1 LLITALST
9 DNCWTAELFFVT
21 EMNPN
26 IQPVSPTTPCR
37 VSIVE
42 DHTFMRE
49 GLKVLIDSMPDFTIA
64 WMAGSASEALKQL
77 SNECPDVMM
86 VDITLPDRNGLELI
100 KDVHV
105 LHPSLRI
112 LVLTMHNEKLYVQ
125 RALRAGARGYLTKDA
140 SHAEYERALR
150 RVASGQLSVSEE
162 VAEEMMMNYALGETK
177 ARERSGVEALSDR
190 ELEVFMLL
198 GEGKSTTQVADALRI
213 SPKTVDVHKMNMRTK
228 LGLEDGAAVTRMAIQ
243 WTEARRHGGGA

>member
-1 LLITALST
+1 M
-9 DNCWTAELFFVT
+9 ELFFVT
-21 EMNPN
+21 EMKPKM
-26 IQPVSPTTPCR
+26 QPVSPPSPCR
-37 VSIVE
+37 VAIVE

-49 GLKVLIDSMPDFTIA
+49 GLKVLIDSMPDFTIV
-64 WMAGSASEALKQL
+64 WMAGSAGEALKLL
-77 SNECPDVMM
+77 STECPDVMM

-105 LHPSLRI
+105 LHPNLRI

-198 GEGKSTTQVADALRI
+198 GEGKSTTQVADVLRI

>member
-1 LLITALST
+1 MVGRDPIL
-9 DNCWTAELFFVT
+9 
-21 EMNPN
+21 P
-26 IQPVSPTTPCR
+26 PVQRISFHFLKTSPAPAQCR
-37 VSIVE
+37 VAFVE

-49 GLKVLIDSMPDFTIA
+49 GLKVLIDAMPDFLLA
-64 WMAGSASEALKQL
+64 WMAGTAAEAMQNLE
-77 SNECPDVMM
+77 SDCPDVLM

-105 LHPSLRI
+105 LLPNLRI

-150 RVASGQLSVSEE
+150 RVAAGNLSVSDAISEE
-162 VAEEMMMNYALGETK
+162 IMLNYALGETK
-177 ARERSGVEALSDR
+177 AREKSGVDALSDR

-198 GEGKSTTQVADALRI
+198 GEGKSTPQVADALRI
-213 SPKTVDVHKMNMRTK
+213 SPKTVDVHKMNMRAK
-228 LGLEDGAAVTRMAIQ
+228 LNLEDGAAVTRMAIQ
-243 WTEARRHGGGA
+243 WTESRRHGGT